1 MKNRPIVIRT
11 MDLGADKQP
20 GWLPVR
26 QEENAAL
33 GVRGIRL
40 SLRHP
45 ELFRTQLCALLRAS
59 CEGDIR
65 IMLPMITSS
74 SEILRAR
81 KLLADAEEELKQRQM
96 PYRMPPLGIMIE
108 TPAAALLSDR
118 LAPKVDFFSIGTN
131 DLMQYTAAKVRS
143 NPMRRMLSWN

>member
-1 MKNRPIVIRT
+1 MTALFRLKWESMYT
-11 MDLGADKQP
+11 MRDVYKRQ
-20 GWLPVR
+20 VR
-26 QEENAAL
+26 QEENPAL

-96 PYRMPPLGIMIE
+96 PYRMPQMCIRDRSIS
-108 TPAAALLSDR
+108 ALIFLR
-118 LAPKVDFFSIGTN
+118 LFP
-131 DLMQYTAAKVRS
+131 TA
-143 NPMRRMLSWN
+143 